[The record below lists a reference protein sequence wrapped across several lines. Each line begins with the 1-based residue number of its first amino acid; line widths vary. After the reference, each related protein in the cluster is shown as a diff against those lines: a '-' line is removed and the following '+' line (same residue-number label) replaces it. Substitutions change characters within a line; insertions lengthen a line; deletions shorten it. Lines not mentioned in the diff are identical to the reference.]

1 MRELKI
7 SLSGGSGE
15 DTEMESITLSS
26 EGHAGVK
33 KYLEGDRV
41 EVRQREKGLRGS
53 WFPAVVVGVKQGK
66 RVVEYDELLTE
77 DGRQKLTEVIP
88 VGRGVD
94 GARGPSRSSLKSP
107 PNRLRAL
114 VRPRPPS
121 TPDATKLTWK
131 SGLWVDCRHKDAWWE
146 GILEEDICSSRKQKR
161 ARVYFPEEEDHE
173 TMSLKD
179 MRVAQDWDEDL
190 GKWIPRGYSDVPIPR
205 NDKRVRTMSLGR
217 ESRGRKTSPQDMELA
232 IALPIEASGCSERV
246 SEYTPAWNSLDTTS
260 PDNYVEKPKRRQ
272 GTSKGSVALNSS
284 TSTASS
290 SSEAREE
297 NVVHQVSG
305 NDGEPSEE
313 VLETLE
319 LDRKEGRVCVE
330 GVCASLNS
338 SSQKLSDSL
347 PSGEDEHE
355 RSKSAFQSQP
365 SIDKRSLRSS
375 VDGSV
380 DAEKLNVVRKE
391 SPCQSKPTD
400 RTTSSRVLKDE
411 DKRITQ
417 QSDGSGGLGNETQ
430 GFTCSEGALP
440 GAKMGTL
447 KVKETRPLA
456 VPDPST
462 AGKVSCKKV
471 GNGIVNV
478 KRNIMM
484 DDEIDLM
491 DLDEDA
497 ARELLS
503 ESGWNV
509 TKNFRKTGKAQW
521 YYRAPGGTLL
531 GSIHSALKHWKKFQ
545 KGSTREDENPTLNDM
560 KLENS
565 VTRDRKVREGSQQSV
580 TPKNGKMK
588 KVFVSNQGS
597 LEVPG
602 RVNGFDGPRPLSP
615 LTGGCSDRISDLRTV
630 DNRDSYESTKS
641 KRSASEV
648 EVELDDQ
655 MVPGEQK
662 RRKLSNSTPEQ
673 SKSPWIESQVRVE
686 KGQTSEY
693 GFLWGQLSAG
703 NEFPPRHMLTG
714 RDDNMTDVNIVAL
727 TSKKR
732 VCTAEE
738 ILQDSS
744 NLNADG
750 RMLVEEP
757 RSKKSRAISTD
768 LVCTLE
774 GKSRKSLVTLQE
786 SLQNTQHMD
795 AKQRK
800 KPFSPHR
807 SCDFKQTK
815 KSIAQDFKQV
825 KKSAKKSKKSRAP
838 ARAGVRL
845 EVLLSAP
852 LTKSDTAAEGDT
864 LLRKRT
870 LLSWLID
877 NGMVEENEKVRYL
890 NRKDNH
896 CMLEGYVTRDG
907 IRCDCCGT
915 TVTLSVFEAHAGSKL
930 HRPSANIFLSNGKSL
945 SECQVEALAKK
956 TESEGDPEKAPG
968 NQESADKSDD
978 TCGICGDGGEL
989 ICCDH
994 CPSTFH
1000 LNCMGMEAVPDGDW
1014 FCPNCRCAICGGS
1027 QFNGDKS
1034 SFNDLTVIFCDQ
1046 CECEYHVKCLRSR
1059 GIELDCCPKEDWFC
1073 GESCGRI
1080 FRGLRGLVGVSKP
1093 MEGGFS
1099 WTLLRSRAE
1108 DDRKSGCISNT
1119 ELNAEHD
1126 SKLSI
1131 ALSVMQEC
1139 FRPMIDPRTKID
1151 IISHVLYNRGSE
1163 VSRLNYHGFYT
1174 MLLERGDELISVA
1187 TIRVHGARLAEM
1199 PLIGTRFAYRRQG
1212 MCRKLMSA
1220 LEEMLRSLG
1229 VERLVLPAVPEL
1241 LETWT
1246 GAFGFMNMQGSE
1258 RLQLMDLNIMAF
1270 PGTSLLYKPLDKL
1283 DASRTDAL
1291 TTVSMLRAPVE
1302 DDRKK
1307 FVCPAE
1313 ARKKRGRL
1321 ARPRKGNLF
1330 GSFLSGVSDE
1340 KSVDQKLVSELVTVW
1355 VEQVTRFGEDI
1366 GCPLYRPA
1374 SPDGS
1379 VIVESLLSEQGVS
1392 VRPSAPF
1399 QRLYITKVKGD
1410 VEARDSG
1417 GEVMAKGD
1425 ELQAKKAATMKIL
1438 KSVLGVDQSASS
1450 LTYPKIEDVSSLP
1463 QERSSSEENLSSE
1476 EEEFENS
1483 LGTRTRDLTTEVKT
1497 PGWLIDSIKEA
1508 AKTSARPVPVL
1519 ERNCKTR
1526 GLDRQCQNE
1535 IPALESA
1542 TACSTKT
1549 YERRRSKLSP
1559 HSQREPVS
1567 RIRQMELADSDPISR
1582 TLDFSSDDLEPV
1594 QYYEL
1599 QPLSVP
1605 MRTFP
1610 SQFTYQ
1616 NYDLMGPG
1624 TFKPVQTDVVNSS
1637 HRGESS
1643 LADSW
1648 QTGTAS
1654 SEDNFSG
1661 SSYDQRDDYKSRGTG
1676 LTVRLKLSNLNLEK
1690 KKKKQK
1696 KSRSKDFMNVVLEK
1710 VPECNSFAEEIPIP
1724 SMNAATGSG
1733 SGSRS
1738 RDTEVA
1744 SPGPFDQGQSKKI
1757 DRVAEPKYIS
1767 VMVN

>member
-1 MRELKI
+1 MRESKI
-7 SLSGGSGE
+7 TPSGGSGE
-15 DTEMESITLSS
+15 DTEMESITLSA

-33 KYLEGDRV
+33 KYLVGDRV

-53 WFPAVVVGVKQGK
+53 WFPAVVVGVKHGK

-77 DGRQKLTEVIP
+77 DRRRKLTEIIP

-94 GARGPSRSSLKSP
+94 GVRGPSRSSLKSP

-114 VRPRPPS
+114 IRPLPPS
-121 TPDATKLTWK
+121 TPDATELTWK
-131 SGLWVDCRHKDAWWE
+131 SGLWVDVRHNDAWWE
-146 GILEEDICSSRKQKR
+146 GILEEDVCGSRKQKR
-161 ARVYFPEEEDHE
+161 APVYFPEEEDHE

-179 MRVAQDWDEDL
+179 MRIAQDWDEDL
-190 GKWIPRGYSDVPIPR
+190 CKWIPRGYSDVAVPKIE
-205 NDKRVRTMSLGR
+205 KRVRTMSLGR
-217 ESRGRKTSPQDMELA
+217 ESRGRKTSPRDMELA
-232 IALPIEASGCSERV
+232 ISLPIDASGCSERV
-246 SEYTPAWNSLDTTS
+246 SEYTSAWNSLDKTS
-260 PDNYVEKPKRRQ
+260 PDNYVEKPKRRR
-272 GTSKGSVALNSS
+272 GTLKESVALNSS

-290 SSEAREE
+290 SSEVREE

-305 NDGEPSEE
+305 NDGEPSEGVLGSLELERNE
-313 VLETLE
+313 VL
-319 LDRKEGRVCVE
+319 
-330 GVCASLNS
+330 GVLIDEEKGITV
-338 SSQKLSDSL
+338 Q
-347 PSGEDEHE
+347 SG
-355 RSKSAFQSQP
+355 
-365 SIDKRSLRSS
+365 
-375 VDGSV
+375 
-380 DAEKLNVVRKE
+380 
-391 SPCQSKPTD
+391 
-400 RTTSSRVLKDE
+400 
-411 DKRITQ
+411 
-417 QSDGSGGLGNETQ
+417 GSGGMENETQ
-430 GFTCSEGALP
+430 DLSCSEGALP
-440 GAKMGTL
+440 VAEMSSL
-447 KVKETRPLA
+447 RVNLSRPLA
-456 VPDPST
+456 VPDTST
-462 AGKVSCKKV
+462 AGKASCKKA
-471 GNGIVNV
+471 GNGLVNV
-478 KRNIMM
+478 KRNIAM
-484 DDEIDLM
+484 DDECDLM

-509 TKNFRKTGKAQW
+509 TKNYRKTGKAQW

-531 GSIHSALKHWKKFQ
+531 GSIQSALKHWKKFQ
-545 KGSTREDENPTLNDM
+545 KGSTREDENPTLNDL

-565 VTRDRKVREGSQQSV
+565 LRRDRKVREVSQQSV
-580 TPKNGKMK
+580 APKNGKMK
-588 KVFVSNQGS
+588 K
-597 LEVPG
+597 
-602 RVNGFDGPRPLSP
+602 PLSP
-615 LTGGCSDRISDLRTV
+615 LTGGCSDRISDMRTI
-630 DNRDSYESTKS
+630 DNRDSYENAKS

-662 RRKLSNSTPEQ
+662 RRKLNISTHEQ
-673 SKSPWIESQVRVE
+673 SKSPWIESQVLVE

-693 GFLWGQLSAG
+693 GFLWGHLSAG

-744 NLNADG
+744 ALNADG
-750 RMLVEEP
+750 RMLLEEP
-757 RSKKSRAISTD
+757 RSKKSRAIFTD
-768 LVCTLE
+768 LVSTPE

-786 SLQNTQHMD
+786 SLQNTQQVD
-795 AKQRK
+795 GKQRK

-807 SCDFKQTK
+807 AFDFKQTK
-815 KSIAQDFKQV
+815 KSIGQDFKQV
-825 KKSAKKSKKSRAP
+825 KKSAKKSKKSRAL
-838 ARAGVRL
+838 ARPGVRL
-845 EVLLSAP
+845 EVLLAAP
-852 LTKSDTAAEGDT
+852 LTKSDTTAEGDT

-956 TESEGDPEKAPG
+956 TEIEGDPEKASG

-1220 LEEMLRSLG
+1220 LEEMLRSVG

-1246 GAFGFMNMQGSE
+1246 GAFGFMNMEGSE

-1291 TTVSMLRAPVE
+1291 TTVSMIRAPVE

-1340 KSVDQKLVSELVTVW
+1340 KSVDQKMVSELVTVY
-1355 VEQVTRFGEDI
+1355 VEQVTRFGEDT
-1366 GCPLYRPA
+1366 GTPLYRPA
-1374 SPDGS
+1374 SPDGP
-1379 VIVESLLSEQGVS
+1379 VLVESFLTEQSVS
-1392 VRPSAPF
+1392 VRPSSAI
-1399 QRLYITKVKGD
+1399 QRLYSTKVKGD
-1410 VEARDSG
+1410 VEGTDSG

-1450 LTYPKIEDVSSLP
+1450 LTYSKIEDVSSLP

-1476 EEEFENS
+1476 EEDEFENS
-1483 LGTRTRDLTTEVKT
+1483 AGTHTRDLRTKVET

-1508 AKTSARPVPVL
+1508 AKTSARPVPVR
-1519 ERNCKTR
+1519 ERNCKIR
-1526 GLDRQCQNE
+1526 GVDRQCQNE

-1559 HSQREPVS
+1559 HSQRESVS
-1567 RIRQMELADSDPISR
+1567 RKRQMELADSDPISR
-1582 TLDFSSDDLEPV
+1582 TLDFSSDDVEPV

-1599 QPLSVP
+1599 QPLYVP
-1605 MRTFP
+1605 MRIFP

-1616 NYDLMGPG
+1616 NYDLMGPD

-1637 HRGESS
+1637 YRGESS

-1676 LTVRLKLSNLNLEK
+1676 LTVRLKLSNLNFEK
-1690 KKKKQK
+1690 KKKK
-1696 KSRSKDFMNVVLEK
+1696 KSRSNFMNVVLEK
-1710 VPECNSFAEEIPIP
+1710 VPECNSFAEDIPIT
-1724 SMNAATGSG
+1724 SMHAATGSG
-1733 SGSRS
+1733 SDSRS